1 MATKYSDA
9 IKLRGTRSAY
19 NIQEEE
25 SNEWKNFIPN
35 EQFNEILGK
44 VIRSINKKYVDDHRS
59 FWLEGTYGTGKS
71 HASAVIKH
79 LLCDSDND
87 VQEYIEQEFAG
98 DKYAI
103 LRNSLYDLRS
113 NTRLFPV
120 TMYGMSSIAHRED
133 LSVEIQRH
141 IVNAL
146 KAAKIDIVVPTDFD
160 NYISRIEE
168 KPQMWDVIINDNS
181 ELQSYVPDRKKL
193 IQELKNADTT
203 VLRLLKKALRDSGM
217 NIRLK
222 QENLCRWFFE
232 VQDKLAETTE
242 YKGILLLWD
251 EFTDVMTSDLG
262 PSLLVDLQELAEAT
276 MNMNNNSYFFHIAH
290 PSALDSIKAEE
301 RTKTQ
306 GRYCFMHYNMETV
319 SAFKIMS
326 RKFIH
331 EDIKRNEEF
340 FEYHLMTDGYFAQM
354 RDLYELYAKSSNNPA
369 ETIQDLKLLFP
380 VHPSTANLA
389 TYYAREVG
397 SSSRSVFEFLGA
409 NDAIRDFLDSEEHYA
424 NRDMI
429 TADYLWDFVLDEF
442 NKKVTKYGVV
452 TERFNSYK
460 LHVEKTGENYLRV
473 FKGILLLNALN
484 NIANN
489 ETVIPSEENIRNMFV
504 GTPIDSEI
512 DDILNWINTESIVQR
527 SPQGIYE
534 IRFSA
539 LDTREIEEI
548 KQRLL
553 STDFKYTSQ
562 ILKYS
567 DTAQKEFEKKIK
579 NINRPCTFNFYSEDI
594 NEYTLLNRIEN
605 DYKRQQPYSLYLAL
619 FMARSQAELL
629 LLKDIVEK
637 AAKEDRFKN
646 VAFFVF
652 DKILNQQ
659 DYDRFIEYIA
669 NANCAQKHG
678 FADQTKSHVDNAK
691 SLISEWI
698 KNINTGVCNVYIQS
712 CCESVASLKLA
723 TTVNA
728 SVAPRIFSQGPE
740 SLEIVRTRAPQT
752 CWGKQHSKSTADNM
766 LSFSTKEEI
775 VERCSG
781 PAKHIALL
789 LQDSVDENLNFKEE
803 AKSSNHPLYQV
814 TRFVK
819 SKIDHADKQNEFNL
833 ADKFRE
839 LTLPPFGLFPSH
851 AGYGMV
857 AFALRPYV
865 DKMFDTTGKP
875 INAQRMLEL
884 IHEMFKIWE
893 SGSSNS
899 HKVNVKFETK
909 EEGAIAKAL
918 INIFQLKKLKG
929 YSDVTSL
936 TDTRWALRLG
946 FCEEIGYPLWAL
958 KYSEAMENHP
968 AKDKLCK
975 LIDNVVKIYSEVGI
989 KNPSLMAETDGLLT
1003 EYKFE
1008 ITSLIQNENFADG
1021 FLRFLKATEMVDLQD
1036 DQYDDALLYI
1046 KQHLENGVGLWE
1058 ENAVRDQLKNWKL
1071 SKITVTPP
1079 VPPTPPTP
1087 PYPPTP
1093 NPQPHVEKVQRAKSK
1108 VHSIQSLEEAQMVL
1122 QKLCDLG
1129 YDNIL
1134 DIILQ

>member
-9 IKLRGTRSAY
+9 IRLRGTRSAY
-19 NIQEEE
+19 NIQEED

-44 VIRSINKKYVDDHRS
+44 VIRSVNKKYVDDHRS

-79 LLCDSDND
+79 LLCDSDED
-87 VQEYIEQEFAG
+87 VQEYVEQEFAG

-103 LRNSLYDLRS
+103 LRNSLYDLRA

-133 LSVEIQRH
+133 LSVQIQSHVSR
-141 IVNAL
+141 AL
-146 KAAKIDIVVPTDFD
+146 KAAKIDLVVPTDFD
-160 NYISRIEE
+160 NYISHIEAN
-168 KPQMWDVIINDNS
+168 PQMWDLIISGNS
-181 ELQSYVPDRKKL
+181 ELQSYAPDRKKL
-193 IQELKNADTT
+193 TQELRGADTT
-203 VLRLLKKALRDSGM
+203 VLRLVKTALRESRIQ
-217 NIRLK
+217 IRLE
-222 QENLCRWFFE
+222 QANLSKWFFE

-251 EFTDVMTSDLG
+251 EFTDVMASDMG

-276 MNMNNNSYFFHIAH
+276 MNMTNNSYFFHIAH
-290 PSALDSIKAEE
+290 PSALDSLKAEE

-306 GRYCFMHYNMETV
+306 GRYCFMHYNMEPV

-331 EDIKRNEEF
+331 EDVKRNEEF
-340 FEYHLMTDGYFAQM
+340 FEYHLMTSEYFARM
-354 RDLYELYAKSSNNPA
+354 RDVYELYAKSSNNPA
-369 ETIQDLKLLFP
+369 ETIEDLKSLFP

-409 NDAIRDFLDSEEHYA
+409 NDAIREFLDSEEHYA
-424 NRDMI
+424 NKDMI

-452 TERFNSYK
+452 TERFNSYH
-460 LHVEKTGENYLRV
+460 LHVAKAGENKLRV

-484 NIANN
+484 NIANSD
-489 ETVIPSEENIRNMFV
+489 TVIPSEENIRNMFV
-504 GTPIDSEI
+504 GTPIDNEI

-539 LDTREIEEI
+539 LDTKEIEEI
-548 KQRLL
+548 KNNLL
-553 STDFKYTSQ
+553 SKDYKYTYQ
-562 ILKYS
+562 ILAS
-567 DTAQKEFEKKIK
+567 DDTAKIDVEKSLKGVF
-579 NINRPCTFNFYSEDI
+579 RPWKVDFYSEDT
-594 NEYTLLNRIEN
+594 NEYHLLNKIETAR
-605 DYKRQQPYSLYLAL
+605 KSLPAYSIYIA
-619 FMARSQAELL
+619 FFVARTTTELSTI
-629 LLKDIVEK
+629 KGIIDTVD
-637 AAKEDRFKN
+637 KEERFRN
-646 VAFFVF
+646 VVFFVF
-652 DKILNQQ
+652 DSILDKQ
-659 DYDRFIEYIA
+659 DFDRFIEYQA
-669 NANCAQKHG
+669 NAACARKHG
-678 FADQTKSHVDNAK
+678 FTDQTKSHVDNAK
-691 SLISEWI
+691 AIISDWMRQI
-698 KNINTGVCNVYIQS
+698 KTGVCTVYVQNYK
-712 CCESVASLKLA
+712 ESISSRQLA
-723 TTVNA
+723 ACINSA
-728 SVAPRIFSQGPE
+728 IAPRIYTQGPE
-740 SLEIVRTRAPQT
+740 SLDIIRTKST
-752 CWGKQHSKSTADNM
+752 STYWVKQHSKGTADNV
-766 LSFSTKEEI
+766 LSFSTKEDI
-775 VERCSG
+775 SDRCNG
-781 PAKHIALL
+781 PAKHMAML
-789 LQDSVDENLNFKEE
+789 LQDAVDDNLNFKEE
-803 AKSSNHPLYQV
+803 AKLGNHPLYQV
-814 TRFVK
+814 ARFVK

-884 IHEMFKIWE
+884 IHDMFKTWE

-946 FCEEIGYPLWAL
+946 FCGEIGYPLWAL
-958 KYSEAMENHP
+958 KYSNAMECHP
-968 AKDKLCK
+968 GREKLCK

-989 KNPSLMAETDGLLT
+989 KNPSLLAETDSFLT

-1008 ITSLIQNENFADG
+1008 LTSLIQKEYFVDG
-1021 FLRFLKATEMVDLQD
+1021 FLRFLKTTEMVDLQD

-1046 KQHLENGVGLWE
+1046 KQHLEDGVGLWE

-1071 SKITVTPP
+1071 SKIVITPPTPP
-1079 VPPTPPTP
+1079 VPPTPS
-1087 PYPPTP
+1087 YPPTP
-1093 NPQPHVEKVQRAKSK
+1093 NPQPYVEKIQRAKSK
-1108 VHSIQSLEEAQMVL
+1108 VQSIQSLEEAQIVL

>member
-9 IKLRGTRSAY
+9 IRLRGTRSAY
-19 NIQEEE
+19 NIQEED

-44 VIRSINKKYVDDHRS
+44 VIRSVNKKYVDDHRS

-79 LLCDSDND
+79 LLCDSDED
-87 VQEYIEQEFAG
+87 VQEYVEQEFAG

-103 LRNSLYDLRS
+103 LRNSLYDLRA

-120 TMYGMSSIAHRED
+120 TMYGMSSIAHRDD
-133 LSVEIQRH
+133 LPVEIQRH
-141 IVNAL
+141 IVQAL
-146 KAAKIDIVVPTDFD
+146 KKANINVVVPTDFD
-160 NYISRIEE
+160 NYITRIEE
-168 KPQMWDVIINDNS
+168 KPQMWDVIINDSS
-181 ELQSYVPDRKKL
+181 ELQSYVPNRKKL
-193 IQELKNADTT
+193 VQELRNSDTT
-203 VLRLLKKALRDSGM
+203 VLRLLKKALRESGM
-217 NIRLK
+217 NVRLK
-222 QENLCRWFFE
+222 QENLSKWFFD
-232 VQDKLAETTE
+232 VQDQLAKTTE

-251 EFTDVMTSDLG
+251 EFTDVMASDMG

-276 MNMNNNSYFFHIAH
+276 MNMTNNSYFFHIAH
-290 PSALDSIKAEE
+290 PSALDSLKAEE

-306 GRYCFMHYNMETV
+306 GRYCFMHYNMEPV

-331 EDIKRNEEF
+331 EDEKRNEEF
-340 FEYHLMTDGYFAQM
+340 FEYHLMTGEYFARM
-354 RDLYELYAKSSNNPA
+354 RDIYELYAKSSNNPA
-369 ETIQDLKLLFP
+369 ETIEDLKSLFP

-409 NDAIRDFLDSEEHYA
+409 NDAIREFLDSEEHYV
-424 NRDMI
+424 NKDMI

-452 TERFNSYK
+452 TERFNSYH
-460 LHVEKTGENYLRV
+460 LHVAKAGENKLRV

-484 NIANN
+484 NIANSD
-489 ETVIPSEENIRNMFV
+489 TVIPSEENIRNMFV
-504 GTPIDSEI
+504 GTPIDNEI
-512 DDILNWINTESIVQR
+512 DEILNWINTESIVQR

-539 LDTREIEEI
+539 LDTKEIEEI
-548 KQRLL
+548 KNNLL
-553 STDFKYTSQ
+553 SKDYKYTYQ
-562 ILKYS
+562 ILAS
-567 DTAQKEFEKKIK
+567 DDTAKIDVEKSLKGVF
-579 NINRPCTFNFYSEDI
+579 RPWKVDFYSEDT
-594 NEYTLLNRIEN
+594 NEYHLLNKIETAR
-605 DYKRQQPYSLYLAL
+605 KSLPAYSIYIA
-619 FMARSQAELL
+619 FFVARTTTELSTI
-629 LLKDIVEK
+629 KGIIDSVD
-637 AAKEDRFKN
+637 KEERFRN
-646 VAFFVF
+646 VVFFVF
-652 DKILNQQ
+652 DSILDKQ
-659 DYDRFIEYIA
+659 DFDRFIEYQA
-669 NANCAQKHG
+669 NAACARKHG
-678 FADQTKSHVDNAK
+678 FTDQTKSHVDNAK
-691 SLISEWI
+691 AIISDWMRQI
-698 KNINTGVCNVYIQS
+698 KTGVCTVYVQNYK
-712 CCESVASLKLA
+712 ESISSRQLA
-723 TTVNA
+723 ACINSA
-728 SVAPRIFSQGPE
+728 IAPRIYTQGPE
-740 SLEIVRTRAPQT
+740 SLDIIRTKST
-752 CWGKQHSKSTADNM
+752 STYWVKQHSKGTADNV
-766 LSFSTKEEI
+766 LSFSTKEDI
-775 VERCSG
+775 SDRCNG
-781 PAKHIALL
+781 PARHMAML
-789 LQDSVDENLNFKEE
+789 LQDAVDDNLNFKDE
-803 AKSSNHPLYQV
+803 AKLGNHPLYQV
-814 TRFVK
+814 ARFVK

-946 FCEEIGYPLWAL
+946 FCGEIGYPLWAL
-958 KYSEAMENHP
+958 KYSSAMECHP
-968 AKDKLCK
+968 GMEKLCK

-989 KNPSLMAETDGLLT
+989 KNPSLLAETDSLLT

-1008 ITSLIQNENFADG
+1008 LTSLIQKEYFVDG
-1021 FLRFLKATEMVDLQD
+1021 FLRFLKTTEMVDLQEE
-1036 DQYDDALLYI
+1036 QYDDALLYI
-1046 KQHLENGVGLWE
+1046 KQHLEDGVGLWE

-1071 SKITVTPP
+1071 SKIVITPPTPP
-1079 VPPTPPTP
+1079 VLPTP

-1093 NPQPHVEKVQRAKSK
+1093 NPQPHVEKMQRAKSK
-1108 VHSIQSLEEAQMVL
+1108 VQSIQSLEEAQIVL

>member
-251 EFTDVMTSDLG
+251 EFTDVMASDLG

-369 ETIQDLKLLFP
+369 ETIEDLKSLFP

-460 LHVEKTGENYLRV
+460 LHVEKKGENYLRV

-527 SPQGIYE
+527 SPQGIFE

-605 DYKRQQPYSLYLAL
+605 DYKRQQPYTLYLAL

-646 VAFFVF
+646 VAFFIF

-678 FADQTKSHVDNAK
+678 FAEQTKSHVDNAK

-712 CCESVASLKLA
+712 CCESIASLKLA

-740 SLEIVRTRAPQT
+740 SLDIVRTRAPQT
-752 CWGKQHSKSTADNM
+752 CWGKQHSKSTADNV

-884 IHEMFKIWE
+884 INEMFKIWE
-893 SGSSNS
+893 AGSSNS

-946 FCEEIGYPLWAL
+946 FCEEVGYPLWAL
-958 KYSEAMENHP
+958 KYSAAMDNQTS
-968 AKDKLCK
+968 KDKLCK

-989 KNPSLMAETDGLLT
+989 KNPSLMAETDALLT

-1021 FLRFLKATEMVDLQD
+1021 FHRFLKATEMVDLQD

-1071 SKITVTPP
+1071 SKITVVTPN
-1079 VPPTPPTP
+1079 PPIPPIT

-1093 NPQPHVEKVQRAKSK
+1093 NPHPHVEKVQRAKSK

-1122 QKLCDLG
+1122 QKICDLG

>member
-9 IKLRGTRSAY
+9 IRLRGTRSAY
-19 NIQEEE
+19 NIQEED

-44 VIRSINKKYVDDHRS
+44 VIRSVNKKYVDDHRS

-79 LLCDSDND
+79 LLCDSDED
-87 VQEYIEQEFAG
+87 VQEYVEQEFAG

-103 LRNSLYDLRS
+103 LRNSLYDLRA

-120 TMYGMSSIAHRED
+120 TMYGMSSIAHRDD
-133 LSVEIQRH
+133 LPVEIQRH
-141 IVNAL
+141 ILQAL
-146 KAAKIDIVVPTDFD
+146 KKANINLVVPTDFD
-160 NYISRIEE
+160 NYITRIEE
-168 KPQMWDVIINDNS
+168 KPQMWDVIINDSS
-181 ELQSYVPDRKKL
+181 ELQSYVPNRKKL
-193 IQELKNADTT
+193 IQELKNSDTT
-203 VLRLLKKALRDSGM
+203 VLRLLKKALRESGM
-217 NIRLK
+217 NVRLK
-222 QENLCRWFFE
+222 QENLSKWFFD
-232 VQDKLAETTE
+232 VQDQLAETTE

-251 EFTDVMTSDLG
+251 EFTDVMASDMG

-276 MNMNNNSYFFHIAH
+276 MNMTNNSYFFHIAH
-290 PSALDSIKAEE
+290 PSALDSLKAEE

-306 GRYCFMHYNMETV
+306 GRYCFMHYNMEPV

-331 EDIKRNEEF
+331 EDVKRNEEF
-340 FEYHLMTDGYFAQM
+340 FEYHLMTGEYFARM
-354 RDLYELYAKSSNNPA
+354 RDVYELYAKSSNNPA
-369 ETIQDLKLLFP
+369 ETIEDLKSLFP

-409 NDAIRDFLDSEEHYA
+409 NDAIREFLDSEEHYA
-424 NRDMI
+424 NKDMI

-442 NKKVTKYGVV
+442 NKKVTRYGVV
-452 TERFNSYK
+452 TERFNSYH
-460 LHVEKTGENYLRV
+460 LHVAKAGENKLRV

-484 NIANN
+484 NIANSD
-489 ETVIPSEENIRNMFV
+489 TVIPSEENIRNMFV
-504 GTPIDSEI
+504 GTPIDNEI

-539 LDTREIEEI
+539 LDTKEIEEI
-548 KQRLL
+548 KNNLL
-553 STDFKYTSQ
+553 SKDYKYTYQ
-562 ILKYS
+562 ILAS
-567 DTAQKEFEKKIK
+567 DDTAKIDVEKSLKGVF
-579 NINRPCTFNFYSEDI
+579 RPWKVDFYSEDT
-594 NEYTLLNRIEN
+594 NEYHLLNKIETAR
-605 DYKRQQPYSLYLAL
+605 KSLPAYSIYIA
-619 FMARSQAELL
+619 FFVARTTTELSTI
-629 LLKDIVEK
+629 KGIIDSVD
-637 AAKEDRFKN
+637 KEERFRN
-646 VAFFVF
+646 VVFFVF
-652 DKILNQQ
+652 DSILDKQ
-659 DYDRFIEYIA
+659 DFDRFIEYQA
-669 NANCAQKHG
+669 NAACARKHG
-678 FADQTKSHVDNAK
+678 FTDQTKSHVDNAK
-691 SLISEWI
+691 AIISDWMRQI
-698 KNINTGVCNVYIQS
+698 KTGVCTVYVQNYK
-712 CCESVASLKLA
+712 ESISSRQLA
-723 TTVNA
+723 ACINSA
-728 SVAPRIFSQGPE
+728 IAPRIYTQGPE
-740 SLEIVRTRAPQT
+740 SLDIIRTKST
-752 CWGKQHSKSTADNM
+752 STYWVKQHSKGTADNV
-766 LSFSTKEEI
+766 LSFSTKEDI
-775 VERCSG
+775 SDRCNG
-781 PAKHIALL
+781 PARHMAML
-789 LQDSVDENLNFKEE
+789 LQDAVDDNLNFKEE
-803 AKSSNHPLYQV
+803 AKLGNHPLYQV
-814 TRFVK
+814 ARFVK

-946 FCEEIGYPLWAL
+946 FCGEIGYPLWAL
-958 KYSEAMENHP
+958 KYSNAMECHP
-968 AKDKLCK
+968 GKEKLCK

-989 KNPSLMAETDGLLT
+989 KNPSLLAETDSLLT

-1008 ITSLIQNENFADG
+1008 LTSLIQKEYFVDG
-1021 FLRFLKATEMVDLQD
+1021 FLRFLKTTEMVDLQEE
-1036 DQYDDALLYI
+1036 QYDDALLYI
-1046 KQHLENGVGLWE
+1046 KQHLEDGVGLWE

-1071 SKITVTPP
+1071 SKIVITPPTPP
-1079 VPPTPPTP
+1079 VPPTP

-1093 NPQPHVEKVQRAKSK
+1093 NPQPHVEKMQRAKSK
-1108 VHSIQSLEEAQMVL
+1108 VQSIQSLEEAQIVL

>member
-9 IKLRGTRSAY
+9 IRLRGTRSAY
-19 NIQEEE
+19 NIQEEDA
-25 SNEWKNFIPN
+25 NEWKNFIPN

-44 VIRSINKKYVDDHRS
+44 VIRSVNKKYVDDHRS

-79 LLCDSDND
+79 LLCDSDED
-87 VQEYIEQEFAG
+87 VQEYVEQEFAG

-133 LSVEIQRH
+133 LSVQIQSHVSR
-141 IVNAL
+141 AL
-146 KAAKIDIVVPTDFD
+146 KAAKINLVVPTDFD
-160 NYISRIEE
+160 NYISHIEAN
-168 KPQMWDVIINDNS
+168 PQMWDLIISGNS
-181 ELQSYVPDRKKL
+181 ELQSYAPDRKKL
-193 IQELKNADTT
+193 TQELRGADTT
-203 VLRLLKKALRDSGM
+203 VLRLVKTALRESRIQ
-217 NIRLK
+217 IRLE
-222 QENLCRWFFE
+222 QANLSKWFFE

-251 EFTDVMTSDLG
+251 EFTDVMASDMG

-276 MNMNNNSYFFHIAH
+276 MNMTNNSYFFHIAH
-290 PSALDSIKAEE
+290 PSALDSLKVEE

-306 GRYCFMHYNMETV
+306 GRYCFMHYNMEPV

-331 EDIKRNEEF
+331 EDVKRNEEF
-340 FEYHLMTDGYFAQM
+340 FEYHLMTGEYFARM
-354 RDLYELYAKSSNNPA
+354 RDVYELYAKSSNNPA
-369 ETIQDLKLLFP
+369 ETIEDLKSLFP

-409 NDAIRDFLDSEEHYA
+409 NDAIREFLDSEEHYD
-424 NRDMI
+424 NKDMI

-452 TERFNSYK
+452 TERFNSYH
-460 LHVEKTGENYLRV
+460 LHVAKAGENKLRV

-484 NIANN
+484 NIANSD
-489 ETVIPSEENIRNMFV
+489 TVIPSEENIRNMFV
-504 GTPIDSEI
+504 GTPIDNEI
-512 DDILNWINTESIVQR
+512 DEILNWINTESIVQR

-539 LDTREIEEI
+539 LDTKEIEEI
-548 KQRLL
+548 KNNLL
-553 STDFKYTSQ
+553 SKDYKYTYQ
-562 ILKYS
+562 ILAS
-567 DTAQKEFEKKIK
+567 DDTAKIDVEKSLKGVF
-579 NINRPCTFNFYSEDI
+579 RPWKVDFYSEDT
-594 NEYTLLNRIEN
+594 NEYHLLNKIETAR
-605 DYKRQQPYSLYLAL
+605 KSLPAYSIYIA
-619 FMARSQAELL
+619 FFVARTTTELSTI
-629 LLKDIVEK
+629 KGIIDSVD
-637 AAKEDRFKN
+637 KEERFRN
-646 VAFFVF
+646 VVFFVF
-652 DKILNQQ
+652 DSILDKQ
-659 DYDRFIEYIA
+659 DFDRFIEYQA
-669 NANCAQKHG
+669 NAACARKHG
-678 FADQTKSHVDNAK
+678 FTDQTKSHVDNAK
-691 SLISEWI
+691 AIISDWMRQI
-698 KNINTGVCNVYIQS
+698 KTGVCTVYVQNYK
-712 CCESVASLKLA
+712 ESISSRQLA
-723 TTVNA
+723 ACINSA
-728 SVAPRIFSQGPE
+728 IAPRIYTQGPE
-740 SLEIVRTRAPQT
+740 SLDIIRTKST
-752 CWGKQHSKSTADNM
+752 STYWVKQHSKGTADNV
-766 LSFSTKEEI
+766 LSFSTKEDI
-775 VERCSG
+775 SDRCNG
-781 PAKHIALL
+781 PARHMAML
-789 LQDSVDENLNFKEE
+789 LQDAVDDNLNFKEE
-803 AKSSNHPLYQV
+803 AKLGNHPLYQV
-814 TRFVK
+814 ARFVK

-946 FCEEIGYPLWAL
+946 FCGEIGYPLWAL
-958 KYSEAMENHP
+958 KYSNAMECHP
-968 AKDKLCK
+968 GKEKLCK

-989 KNPSLMAETDGLLT
+989 KNPSLLAETDSLLT

-1008 ITSLIQNENFADG
+1008 LTSLIQKEYFVDG
-1021 FLRFLKATEMVDLQD
+1021 FLRFLKTTEMVDLQEE
-1036 DQYDDALLYI
+1036 QYDDALLYI
-1046 KQHLENGVGLWE
+1046 KQHLEDGVGLWE

-1071 SKITVTPP
+1071 SKIVITPPTPP
-1079 VPPTPPTP
+1079 VPPTP

-1093 NPQPHVEKVQRAKSK
+1093 NPQPHVEKMQRAKSK
-1108 VHSIQSLEEAQMVL
+1108 VQSIQSLEEAQIVL

>member
-9 IKLRGTRSAY
+9 IRLRGTRSAY
-19 NIQEEE
+19 NIQEED

-44 VIRSINKKYVDDHRS
+44 VIRSVNKKYVDDHRS

-79 LLCDSDND
+79 LLCDSDED
-87 VQEYIEQEFAG
+87 VQEYVEQEFAG

-133 LSVEIQRH
+133 LSVQIQSHVSR
-141 IVNAL
+141 AL
-146 KAAKIDIVVPTDFD
+146 KAAKIDLVVPTDFD
-160 NYISRIEE
+160 NYISHIEAN
-168 KPQMWDVIINDNS
+168 PQMWDLIISGNS
-181 ELQSYVPDRKKL
+181 ELQSYAPDRKKL
-193 IQELKNADTT
+193 TQELRGADTT
-203 VLRLLKKALRDSGM
+203 VLRLVKTALRESRIQ
-217 NIRLK
+217 IRLE
-222 QENLCRWFFE
+222 QANLSKWFFE

-251 EFTDVMTSDLG
+251 EFTDVMASDMG

-276 MNMNNNSYFFHIAH
+276 MNMTNNSYFFHIAH
-290 PSALDSIKAEE
+290 PSALDSLKAEE

-331 EDIKRNEEF
+331 EDVKRNEEF
-340 FEYHLMTDGYFAQM
+340 FEYHLMTGEYFARM
-354 RDLYELYAKSSNNPA
+354 RDVYELYAKSSNNPA
-369 ETIQDLKLLFP
+369 ETIEDLKSLFP

-409 NDAIRDFLDSEEHYA
+409 NDAIREFLDSEEHYA
-424 NRDMI
+424 NKDMI

-452 TERFNSYK
+452 TERFNSYH
-460 LHVEKTGENYLRV
+460 LHVAKAGENKLRV

-489 ETVIPSEENIRNMFV
+489 PTVIPSEENIRNMFV
-504 GTPIDSEI
+504 GTPIDNEI

-539 LDTREIEEI
+539 LDTKEIEEI
-548 KQRLL
+548 KQKLL
-553 STDFKYTSQ
+553 SSEYKYTSQ
-562 ILKYS
+562 ILRYG
-567 DTAQKEFEKKIK
+567 DTAQREFEKKFK
-579 NINRPCTFNFYSEDI
+579 NINRPCAFNFYSENI
-594 NEYTLLNRIEN
+594 NEYTLLNQIEN

-629 LLKDIVEK
+629 LLKDIVER
-637 AAKEDRFKN
+637 AAKEERFKN

-659 DYDRFIEYIA
+659 EYDRFIEYIA

-678 FADQTKSHVDNAK
+678 FADQTKSHSDNAK

-698 KNINTGVCNVYIQS
+698 KSISTGVCNVYIQS
-712 CCESVASLKLA
+712 CCESIASLKLA

-752 CWGKQHSKSTADNM
+752 CWVKQHSKGTADNV

-775 VERCSG
+775 SERCSG
-781 PAKHIALL
+781 PSKHMVLL
-789 LQDSVDENLNFKEE
+789 LQDAVDDNLNFKDE
-803 AKSSNHPLYQV
+803 AKLGNHPLYQV
-814 TRFVK
+814 ARFVK

-946 FCEEIGYPLWAL
+946 FCGEIGYPLWAL
-958 KYSEAMENHP
+958 KYSNAMECHP
-968 AKDKLCK
+968 GKEKLCK

-989 KNPSLMAETDGLLT
+989 KNPSLLAETDSMLT

-1008 ITSLIQNENFADG
+1008 LTSLIQKEYFIDG
-1021 FLRFLKATEMVDLQD
+1021 FLRFLKTTEMVDLQEE
-1036 DQYDDALLYI
+1036 QYDDALLYI
-1046 KQHLENGVGLWE
+1046 KQHLEDGVGLWE

-1071 SKITVTPP
+1071 SKIVIIPPTPP
-1079 VPPTPPTP
+1079 VPPTP

-1093 NPQPHVEKVQRAKSK
+1093 NPQPHVEKMQRAKSK
-1108 VHSIQSLEEAQMVL
+1108 VQSIQSLEEAQIVL

>member
-9 IKLRGTRSAY
+9 IRLRGTRSAY
-19 NIQEEE
+19 NIQEED

-44 VIRSINKKYVDDHRS
+44 VIRSVNKKYVDDHRS

-79 LLCDSDND
+79 LLCDSDED
-87 VQEYIEQEFAG
+87 VQEYVEQEFAG

-103 LRNSLYDLRS
+103 LRNSLYDLRA

-120 TMYGMSSIAHRED
+120 TMYGMSSIAHRDD
-133 LSVEIQRH
+133 LPVEIQRH
-141 IVNAL
+141 IVQAL
-146 KAAKIDIVVPTDFD
+146 KKANINVVVPTDFD
-160 NYISRIEE
+160 NYITRIEE
-168 KPQMWDVIINDNS
+168 KPQMWDVIINDSS
-181 ELQSYVPDRKKL
+181 ELQSYVPNRKKL
-193 IQELKNADTT
+193 IQELKNSDTT
-203 VLRLLKKALRDSGM
+203 VLRLLKNALRESGM
-217 NIRLK
+217 NVRLK
-222 QENLCRWFFE
+222 QENLSKWFFE

-251 EFTDVMTSDLG
+251 EFTDVMASDMG

-276 MNMNNNSYFFHIAH
+276 MNMTNNSYFFHIAH
-290 PSALDSIKAEE
+290 PSALDSLKAEE

-331 EDIKRNEEF
+331 EEVKRNEEF
-340 FEYHLMTDGYFAQM
+340 FEYHSMTMKYFAQM
-354 RDLYELYAKSSNNPA
+354 HDLYELYAKSSNNPA
-369 ETIQDLKLLFP
+369 ETIEDLKSLFP

-409 NDAIRDFLDSEEHYA
+409 NDAIREFLDSEEHYA
-424 NRDMI
+424 NKDMI

-452 TERFNSYK
+452 TERFNSYH
-460 LHVEKTGENYLRV
+460 LHVAKAGENKLRV

-489 ETVIPSEENIRNMFV
+489 PTVIPSEENIRNMFV
-504 GTPIDSEI
+504 GTPIDNEI
-512 DDILNWINTESIVQR
+512 DEILNWINTESIVQR

-539 LDTREIEEI
+539 LDTKEIEEI
-548 KQRLL
+548 KKNLL
-553 STDFKYTSQ
+553 SKDYKYTYQ
-562 ILKYS
+562 ILAS
-567 DTAQKEFEKKIK
+567 DDTAKIDVEKSLKGVF
-579 NINRPCTFNFYSEDI
+579 RPWKVDFYSEDT
-594 NEYTLLNRIEN
+594 NEYHLLNKIETAR
-605 DYKRQQPYSLYLAL
+605 KSLPAYSIYIA
-619 FMARSQAELL
+619 FFVARTTTELSII
-629 LLKDIVEK
+629 KGIIDNID
-637 AAKEDRFKN
+637 KEERFRN
-646 VAFFVF
+646 VVFFVF
-652 DKILNQQ
+652 DSILDKQ
-659 DYDRFIEYIA
+659 DFDRFIEYQA
-669 NANCAQKHG
+669 NAACARKHG
-678 FADQTKSHVDNAK
+678 FTDQTKSHVDNAK
-691 SLISEWI
+691 AIISDWMRQI
-698 KNINTGVCNVYIQS
+698 KTGVCTVYVQNYK
-712 CCESVASLKLA
+712 ESISSRQLA
-723 TTVNA
+723 ACINSA
-728 SVAPRIFSQGPE
+728 IAPRIYTQGPE
-740 SLEIVRTRAPQT
+740 SLDIIRTKST
-752 CWGKQHSKSTADNM
+752 STYWVKQHSKGTADNV
-766 LSFSTKEEI
+766 LSFGTKEDI
-775 VERCSG
+775 SDRCNG
-781 PAKHIALL
+781 PARHMAML
-789 LQDSVDENLNFKEE
+789 LQDAVDDNLNFKEE
-803 AKSSNHPLYQV
+803 AKLGNHPLYQV
-814 TRFVK
+814 ARFVK

-946 FCEEIGYPLWAL
+946 FCGEIGYPLWAL
-958 KYSEAMENHP
+958 KYSNAMECQP
-968 AKDKLCK
+968 GKEKLCK

-989 KNPSLMAETDGLLT
+989 KNPSLLAETDSLLT

-1008 ITSLIQNENFADG
+1008 LTSLIQKEYFVDG
-1021 FLRFLKATEMVDLQD
+1021 FLRFLKTTEMVDLQEE
-1036 DQYDDALLYI
+1036 QYDDALLYI
-1046 KQHLENGVGLWE
+1046 KQNLEGGVGLWE
-1058 ENAVRDQLKNWKL
+1058 ENAVRDRLKNWKL
-1071 SKITVTPP
+1071 SKITPP
-1079 VPPTPPTP
+1079 VSATPSHSPTH
-1087 PYPPTP
+1087 
-1093 NPQPHVEKVQRAKSK
+1093 NPQPHIEKMQRAKSK
-1108 VHSIQSLEEAQMVL
+1108 VQSIQSLEEAQIVL

>member
-9 IKLRGTRSAY
+9 IRLRGTRSAY
-19 NIQEEE
+19 NIQEED

-44 VIRSINKKYVDDHRS
+44 VIRSVNKKYVDDHRS

-79 LLCDSDND
+79 LLCDSNED
-87 VQEYIEQEFAG
+87 VQEYVEQEFAG

-103 LRNSLYDLRS
+103 LRNSLYDLRA

-120 TMYGMSSIAHRED
+120 TMYGMSSIAHRDD
-133 LSVEIQRH
+133 LPVEIQRH
-141 IVNAL
+141 IVQAL
-146 KAAKIDIVVPTDFD
+146 KKANINVVVPTDFD
-160 NYISRIEE
+160 NYITRIEE
-168 KPQMWDVIINDNS
+168 KPQMWDVIINDSS
-181 ELQSYVPDRKKL
+181 ELQSYVPNRKKL
-193 IQELKNADTT
+193 VQELRNSDTT
-203 VLRLLKKALRDSGM
+203 VLRLLKKALRESGM
-217 NIRLK
+217 NVRLK
-222 QENLCRWFFE
+222 QENLSKWFFD
-232 VQDKLAETTE
+232 VQDQLAKTTE

-251 EFTDVMTSDLG
+251 EFTDVMASDMG

-276 MNMNNNSYFFHIAH
+276 MNMTNNSYFFHIAH
-290 PSALDSIKAEE
+290 PSALDSLKAEE

-306 GRYCFMHYNMETV
+306 GRYCFMHYNMEPV

-331 EDIKRNEEF
+331 EDEKRNEEF
-340 FEYHLMTDGYFAQM
+340 FEYHLMTGEYFARM
-354 RDLYELYAKSSNNPA
+354 RDVYELYAKSSNNPA
-369 ETIQDLKLLFP
+369 ETIEDLKSLFP

-409 NDAIRDFLDSEEHYA
+409 NDAIREFLDSEEHYA
-424 NRDMI
+424 NKDMI

-452 TERFNSYK
+452 TERFNSYH
-460 LHVEKTGENYLRV
+460 LHVAKAGENKLRV

-484 NIANN
+484 NIANSD
-489 ETVIPSEENIRNMFV
+489 TVIPSEENIRNMFV
-504 GTPIDSEI
+504 GTPIDNEV
-512 DDILNWINTESIVQR
+512 DEILNWINTESIVQR

-539 LDTREIEEI
+539 LDTKEIEEI
-548 KQRLL
+548 KNNLL
-553 STDFKYTSQ
+553 SKDYKYTYQ
-562 ILKYS
+562 ILAS
-567 DTAQKEFEKKIK
+567 DDTAKIDVEKSLKGVF
-579 NINRPCTFNFYSEDI
+579 RPWKVDFYSEDT
-594 NEYTLLNRIEN
+594 NEYHLLNKIETAR
-605 DYKRQQPYSLYLAL
+605 KSLPAYSLYIA
-619 FMARSQAELL
+619 FFVARTTTELSTI
-629 LLKDIVEK
+629 KGIIDSVD
-637 AAKEDRFKN
+637 KEERFRN
-646 VAFFVF
+646 VVFFVF
-652 DKILNQQ
+652 DSILDKQ
-659 DYDRFIEYIA
+659 DFDRFIEYQA
-669 NANCAQKHG
+669 NAACARKHG
-678 FADQTKSHVDNAK
+678 FTDQTKSHVDNAK
-691 SLISEWI
+691 AIISDWMRQI
-698 KNINTGVCNVYIQS
+698 KTGVCTVYVQNYK
-712 CCESVASLKLA
+712 ESISSRQLA
-723 TTVNA
+723 ACINSA
-728 SVAPRIFSQGPE
+728 IAPRIYTQGPE
-740 SLEIVRTRAPQT
+740 SLDIIRTKST
-752 CWGKQHSKSTADNM
+752 STYWVKQHSKGTADNV
-766 LSFSTKEEI
+766 LSFSTKEDI
-775 VERCSG
+775 SDRCNG
-781 PAKHIALL
+781 PARHMAML
-789 LQDSVDENLNFKEE
+789 LQDAVDDNLNFKEE
-803 AKSSNHPLYQV
+803 AKLGNHPLYQV
-814 TRFVK
+814 ARFVK

-946 FCEEIGYPLWAL
+946 FCGEIGYPLWAL
-958 KYSEAMENHP
+958 KYSNAMECHP
-968 AKDKLCK
+968 GMEKLCK

-989 KNPSLMAETDGLLT
+989 KNPSLLAETDSLLT

-1008 ITSLIQNENFADG
+1008 LTSLIQKEYFVDG
-1021 FLRFLKATEMVDLQD
+1021 FLRFLKTTEKVDLQEE
-1036 DQYDDALLYI
+1036 QYDDALLYI
-1046 KQHLENGVGLWE
+1046 KQHLEDGVGLWE

-1071 SKITVTPP
+1071 SKIVITPPTPP
-1079 VPPTPPTP
+1079 VLPTP

-1093 NPQPHVEKVQRAKSK
+1093 NPQPHVEKMQRAKSK
-1108 VHSIQSLEEAQMVL
+1108 VQSIQSLEEAQIVL

>member
-9 IKLRGTRSAY
+9 IRLRGTRSAY
-19 NIQEEE
+19 NIQEED

-44 VIRSINKKYVDDHRS
+44 VIRSVNKKYVDDHRS

-79 LLCDSDND
+79 LLCDSDEEI
-87 VQEYIEQEFAG
+87 QEYVEQEFAG

-103 LRNSLYDLRS
+103 IRNSLYDLRA

-120 TMYGMSSIAHRED
+120 TMYGMSSIAHRDD
-133 LSVEIQRH
+133 LPVEIQRH
-141 IVNAL
+141 ILQAL
-146 KAAKIDIVVPTDFD
+146 KKANINLVVPTDFD
-160 NYISRIEE
+160 NYITRIEE
-168 KPQMWDVIINDNS
+168 KPQMWDVIINDSS
-181 ELQSYVPDRKKL
+181 ELQSYVPNRKKL
-193 IQELKNADTT
+193 IQELKNSDTT
-203 VLRLLKKALRDSGM
+203 VLRLLKKALRESGM
-217 NIRLK
+217 NVRLK
-222 QENLCRWFFE
+222 QENLSKWFFD
-232 VQDKLAETTE
+232 VQDQLAETTE

-251 EFTDVMTSDLG
+251 EFTDVMASDMG

-276 MNMNNNSYFFHIAH
+276 MNMTNNSYFFHIAH
-290 PSALDSIKAEE
+290 PSALDSLKAEE

-306 GRYCFMHYNMETV
+306 GRYCFMHYNMEPV

-331 EDIKRNEEF
+331 EDVKRNEEF
-340 FEYHLMTDGYFAQM
+340 FEYHLMTGEYFARM
-354 RDLYELYAKSSNNPA
+354 RDVYELYAKSSNNPA
-369 ETIQDLKLLFP
+369 ETIEDLKSLFP

-409 NDAIRDFLDSEEHYA
+409 NDAIREFLDSEEHYA
-424 NRDMI
+424 NKDMI

-452 TERFNSYK
+452 TERFNSYH
-460 LHVEKTGENYLRV
+460 LHVAKAGENKLRV

-484 NIANN
+484 NIANSD
-489 ETVIPSEENIRNMFV
+489 TVIPSEENIRNMFV
-504 GTPIDSEI
+504 GTPIDNEI

-539 LDTREIEEI
+539 LDTKEIEEI
-548 KQRLL
+548 KNNLL
-553 STDFKYTSQ
+553 SKDYKYTYQ
-562 ILKYS
+562 ILAS
-567 DTAQKEFEKKIK
+567 DDTAKIDVEKSLKGVF
-579 NINRPCTFNFYSEDI
+579 RPWKVDFYSEDT
-594 NEYTLLNRIEN
+594 NEYHLLNKIETAR
-605 DYKRQQPYSLYLAL
+605 KSLPAYSIYIA
-619 FMARSQAELL
+619 FFVARTTTELSTI
-629 LLKDIVEK
+629 KGIIDSVD
-637 AAKEDRFKN
+637 KEERFRN
-646 VAFFVF
+646 VVFFVF
-652 DKILNQQ
+652 DSILDKQ
-659 DYDRFIEYIA
+659 DFDRFIEYQA
-669 NANCAQKHG
+669 NAACARKHG
-678 FADQTKSHVDNAK
+678 FTDQTKSHVDNAK
-691 SLISEWI
+691 AIISDWMRQI
-698 KNINTGVCNVYIQS
+698 KTGVCTVYVQNYK
-712 CCESVASLKLA
+712 ESISSRQLA
-723 TTVNA
+723 ACINSA
-728 SVAPRIFSQGPE
+728 IAPRIYMQGPE
-740 SLEIVRTRAPQT
+740 SLDIIRTKST
-752 CWGKQHSKSTADNM
+752 STYWVKQHSKGTADNV
-766 LSFSTKEEI
+766 LSFSTKEDI
-775 VERCSG
+775 SDRCNG
-781 PAKHIALL
+781 PARHMAML
-789 LQDSVDENLNFKEE
+789 LQDAVDDNLNFKEE
-803 AKSSNHPLYQV
+803 AKLGNHPLYQV
-814 TRFVK
+814 ARFVK

-946 FCEEIGYPLWAL
+946 FCGEIGYPLWAL
-958 KYSEAMENHP
+958 KYSNAMECHP
-968 AKDKLCK
+968 GKEKLCK

-989 KNPSLMAETDGLLT
+989 KNPSLLAETDSLLT

-1008 ITSLIQNENFADG
+1008 LTSLIQKEYFVDG
-1021 FLRFLKATEMVDLQD
+1021 FLRFLKTTEMVDLQEE
-1036 DQYDDALLYI
+1036 QYDDALLYI
-1046 KQHLENGVGLWE
+1046 KQHLEDGVGLWE

-1071 SKITVTPP
+1071 SKIVITPPTPP
-1079 VPPTPPTP
+1079 VLPTP

-1093 NPQPHVEKVQRAKSK
+1093 NPQPHVEKMQRAKSK
-1108 VHSIQSLEEAQMVL
+1108 VQSIQSLEEAQIVL